1 MLREYLRKL
10 FAREFYPTK
19 STDWYKN
26 KGYVGAN
33 MEERFADF
41 VSSQKQSGAIFY
53 HEFQELQLSRHII
66 ASGGEKLDS
75 VLITP
80 EQSISYGKPGD
91 GLYFIMFQGRGEYY
105 ESRFRDMAR
114 QAQETGASVVGFNPK
129 GFCSSTGATKTLADI
144 VDDGV
149 AVIDFLLKRGVSNN
163 QIILQGNSLGGA
175 VIDMVDQ
182 HYRANKNMRF
192 RQINSNSFKNLGAV
206 VADHASRPYL
216 EFFYSFLLK
225 ISGWEISTG
234 SDFYQTG
241 PYRCCLYRHGDKT
254 IKLKAE
260 YHSGVDYEKDYKLS
274 PEPYRATH
282 KWLNEHSQLIYTGK
296 SDKNPHNM
304 SLSVFKIKE
313 EVNGKKRS
321 VYFLINRYLEAS
333 NAALGV

>member
-1 MLREYLRKL
+1 MIREYLQKF
-10 FAREFYPTK
+10 FAKEFYPTK
-19 STDWYKN
+19 SLNWYKN

-33 MEERFADF
+33 SAAQFEDF

-53 HEFQELQLSRHII
+53 NEFQELQFSRNTII
-66 ASGGEKLDS
+66 SGSDKLDS

-80 EQSISYGKPGD
+80 EKSISYGKPGE
-91 GLYFIMFQGRGEYY
+91 GLYFVMFQGRGEYY

-149 AVIDFLLKRGVSNN
+149 ALIDFLLKRGVSNN

-206 VADHASRPYL
+206 IADHVNRPYL

-225 ISGWEISTG
+225 ISGWEIVPNK
-234 SDFYQTG
+234 DFYQTG
-241 PYRCCLYRHGDKT
+241 PYRCCLYRYGDKT

-260 YHSGVDYEKDYKLS
+260 YNAYINYEKDYELS
-274 PEPYRATH
+274 PKAYRATH
-282 KWLNEHSQLIYTGK
+282 KWLNEHSQLVYIGK
-296 SDKNPHNM
+296 SNKNPHNM

-313 EVNGKKRS
+313 EINGKKRS